1 MIIKSICIIVL
12 FIISFI
18 ISLPFFFNYLN
29 LNLLNFINHYFID
42 LFYYNAFKFISRKK
56 KLDSTNISRNQHH
69 CQYFYIYL
77 TLYNLNLSVIN
88 RYKKEEKAEHF
99 VQDVFYNTCSHLS

>member
-29 LNLLNFINHYFID
+29 LNLLNFMNHYFID
-42 LFYYNAFKFISRKK
+42 LFYYNAFKFIKK
-56 KLDSTNISRNQHH
+56 KKKNSIQLTFLETNTTANTFIS
-69 CQYFYIYL
+69 I
-77 TLYNLNLSVIN
+77 
-88 RYKKEEKAEHF
+88 
-99 VQDVFYNTCSHLS
+99 